1 MGLIFANFLP
11 LAALLILLGL
21 PLTLRK
27 IPPNSWYGVRTLLT
41 LENREAWYD
50 LNERGGKVLVGW
62 GIVLLLAVAGV
73 HLLELEPGV
82 AVSVCLAV
90 VVVGVLGLIVDAA
103 VSSRQWKRRHG
114 KAHKE

>member
-1 MGLIFANFLP
+1 MGLILGNFLP

-41 LENREAWYD
+41 LENRNAWYD
-50 LNERGGKVLVGW
+50 LNERGGKVMVGW

-73 HLLELEPGV
+73 HLFELEPGA

-114 KAHKE
+114 KTHQE